1 MIERWDQLFICPP
14 DSWDRAAAP
23 RWEGWND
30 GNTLTLPA
38 DKVVLAKQVGPIKLA
53 EILCTI

>member
-23 RWEGWND
+23 SWEGWND
-30 GNTLTLPA
+30 GTALTLPA
-38 DKVVLAKQVGPIKLA
+38 DKVVLAKTSGPD
-53 EILCTI
+53 